1 MKEESR
7 TESEGGGGKQESR
20 KVGTGKGEKR
30 ARTIVPM
37 IATAS
42 ARKCCSRGQHRH
54 IQSENKVKRR
64 ARRDGEG
71 KHARKN
77 SLGKTSLASL

>member
-42 ARKCCSRGQHRH
+42 ARKCCNGGQH
-54 IQSENKVKRR
+54 
-64 ARRDGEG
+64 
-71 KHARKN
+71 
-77 SLGKTSLASL
+77 